1 MGNSHCSGK
10 DKVAC
15 AKDDTC
21 TWNELGSCGLNIGR
35 QDYGRQAGNLNG
47 LPVEIVNLVAA
58 VYDKLDKQQ
67 D

>member
-10 DKVAC
+10 DKAAC
-15 AKDDTC
+15 VNDDTC
-21 TWNELGSCGLNIGR
+21 TWNELGSCGLKSGR

-58 VYDKLDKQQ
+58 AYDKLEKQQ